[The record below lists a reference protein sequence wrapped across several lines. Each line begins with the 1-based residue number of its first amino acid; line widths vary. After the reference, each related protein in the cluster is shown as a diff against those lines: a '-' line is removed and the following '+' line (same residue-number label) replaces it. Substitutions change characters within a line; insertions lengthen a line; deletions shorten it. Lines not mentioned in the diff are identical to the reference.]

1 MTPDRRTQTEYLAR
15 VERRI
20 AERKA
25 RPDHARDYY
34 RAESERIARKYAT
47 ETTHA
52 RAIGDLLPW
61 MR

>member
-1 MTPDRRTQTEYLAR
+1 MTTAEAEYLAR

-34 RAESERIARKYAT
+34 RAESDRIARKYAT

-52 RAIGDLLPW
+52 RAIGPW
-61 MR
+61 LR

>member
-1 MTPDRRTQTEYLAR
+1 MTAAEAEYLAR

-34 RAESERIARKYAT
+34 RAESDRIARKYAT

-52 RAIGDLLPW
+52 RALGPW
-61 MR
+61 LR